1 MDAKRERQTLSV
13 TIVIVDYLDFSPF
26 SRSLYVIDI
35 YTSKQQRLSF
45 PRKIVA
51 SLCTN
56 GFSTHACKEA
66 ALSTIKEP
74 AKSRLLAC
82 CTCTVLRIY

>member
-1 MDAKRERQTLSV
+1 VLQVGKPGSAILLPFEAY
-13 TIVIVDYLDFSPF
+13 YLDFSPF
-26 SRSLYVIDI
+26 SRSVYVVDID
-35 YTSKQQRLSF
+35 TSKQQRLSF

-66 ALSTIKEP
+66 ALSTIKET
-74 AKSRLLAC
+74 AKSRL
-82 CTCTVLRIY
+82 

>member
-1 MDAKRERQTLSV
+1 VVFVFQF
-13 TIVIVDYLDFSPF
+13 IYLDFSPF

-35 YTSKQQRLSF
+35 DASKQQRLSF

-66 ALSTIKEP
+66 ALSTINTIPRFVRSHFNIVIKTSLIEM
-74 AKSRLLAC
+74 RR
-82 CTCTVLRIY
+82 TQF

>member
-1 MDAKRERQTLSV
+1 MWLSRKGGFS
-13 TIVIVDYLDFSPF
+13 TRCRDYLDFLPF
-26 SRSLYVIDI
+26 SRSFYVVDI

-66 ALSTIKEP
+66 ALSTIKET
-74 AKSRLLAC
+74 AKLLYPPE
-82 CTCTVLRIY
+82 TGQGNKIE